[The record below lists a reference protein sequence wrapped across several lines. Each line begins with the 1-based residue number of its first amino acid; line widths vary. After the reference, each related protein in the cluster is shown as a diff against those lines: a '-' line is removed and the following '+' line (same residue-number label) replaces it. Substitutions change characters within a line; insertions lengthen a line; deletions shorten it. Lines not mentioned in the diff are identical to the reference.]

1 MTERFRRKSISIIL
15 ILCLVLTAVL
25 STAVLVAAESEAPAE
40 PAEIEATTLV
50 EAEPQEKEQTQDKP
64 VAAEPAQNNTTVREQ
79 IPDNKVQKGQQNEE
93 PVKEKPKKTLKVVKP
108 RPITKKEIKKVKKY
122 KGKNAKKIPVITYH
136 RILKDSVKNSPEYV
150 NDRYAISLSAFEEQ
164 MKWLK
169 KKKYRTITCQELYLW
184 HEGKIKLPKRSVL
197 ITLDDGHGASVE
209 NFAKVLKKKKMKG
222 TVFIIGKSTCV
233 PDCRNA
239 ISLKRV
245 KQLKKKNKYI
255 NFQSHSY
262 ALHRPDAYL
271 TETYESIM
279 EDAAIQRNIFGFEYL
294 AYPHGRQT
302 AEMIRA
308 YKDSGIRMAFTF
320 GATRNGYATRTQ
332 DVYKIKRIE
341 IKGDMTLK
349 QFKKWCK

>member
-1 MTERFRRKSISIIL
+1 MTERLRRKSISIIL

-25 STAVLVAAESEAPAE
+25 STAVFVAAESEATAE
-40 PAEIEATTLV
+40 QAELEATAPV
-50 EAEPQEKEQTQDKP
+50 ETEPQEKEQTQDKP
-64 VAAEPAQNNTTVREQ
+64 AATEPAQNNAV
-79 IPDNKVQKGQQNEE
+79 
-93 PVKEKPKKTLKVVKP
+93 VKEETKGKPKKSLKVVKP

-136 RILKDSVKNSPEYV
+136 RVLKDSIKNSPEYV
-150 NDRYAISLSAFEEQ
+150 NDRYAISLTEFNNQ

-222 TVFIIGKSTCV
+222 TVFVIGKSSCI
-233 PDCRNA
+233 PDWRNA
-239 ISLKRV
+239 VTVKRMR
-245 KQLKKKNKYI
+245 QLKKRNKYI
-255 NFQSHSY
+255 DFQSHSY
-262 ALHRPDAYL
+262 AIHRPDAYK

-279 EDAAIQRNIFGFEYL
+279 EDAAIQRNIYGFEYL
-294 AYPHGRQT
+294 AYPHGRYT
-302 AEMIRA
+302 NEMIRA

-320 GATRNGYATRTQ
+320 GTHSSNYATRKQ
-332 DVYKIKRIE
+332 NVYKIKRIE
-341 IKGDMTLK
+341 IYGDMTLK